1 LEHVTQLIIF
11 GLLMVWVVYRRVR
24 RSIGMQPYSPKRLI
38 VRLVLFGIVGV
49 LILSAAVVV
58 PSLIPGAIVGVLCG
72 VGLALLAIK
81 YCVTEQRAGVWYYRT
96 HIWIESA
103 VLAIFLSRLAY
114 RLIGV
119 TRAVGSGGFPGA
131 GGVGVGAATGA
142 GGAGAAGVA
151 GVHGAESVGAS
162 IAADPLT
169 AGVFFLIIAY
179 YLMYYVYLLRKLRK

>member
-1 LEHVTQLIIF
+1 MEHVTQLIIF

-24 RSIGMQPYSPKRLI
+24 RSIGMQPYSPNRLI

-49 LILSAAVVV
+49 LILSAAIAV
-58 PSLIPGAIVGVLCG
+58 PSLVPGAIVGVLCG

-81 YCVTEQRAGVWYYRT
+81 YCVTEQRGGVWYYRT

-103 VLAIFLSRLAY
+103 VLAIFLGRLVY

-119 TRAVGSGGFPGA
+119 SRAVGAGGFPGA
-131 GGVGVGAATGA
+131 GAAGAGAGAAAGAGTA
-142 GGAGAAGVA
+142 GGAGA
-151 GVHGAESVGAS
+151 HGAEAAGAA
-162 IAADPLT
+162 IATDPIT

-179 YLMYYVYLLRKLRK
+179 YIVYYVYLLRKFRK